1 MMWLPND
8 KYSPTLET
16 LEKTGQKLEVGCFNC
31 GNVVRIRPSWTG
43 FRLKLTVH
51 EAADRLS
58 CPHCGKSNN
67 ARYHYLYGRATRRP
81 NE

>member
-1 MMWLPND
+1 MSLLED
-8 KYSPTLET
+8 KYLPTLQK
-16 LEKTGQKLEVGCFNC
+16 LEKTGQKLEIGCYNC

-43 FRLKLTVH
+43 FRLKLTVS

-67 ARYHYLYGRATRRP
+67 DLYHHLYGKPAWRS
-81 NE
+81 